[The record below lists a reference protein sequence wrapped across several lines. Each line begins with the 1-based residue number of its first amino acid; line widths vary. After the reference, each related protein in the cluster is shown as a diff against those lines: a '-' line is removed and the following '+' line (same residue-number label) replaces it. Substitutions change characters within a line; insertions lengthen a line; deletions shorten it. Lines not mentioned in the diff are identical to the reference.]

1 MSNTNDNLKNNIED
15 SYDKYISDLKAKQQ
29 SDSDYGSYEDYL
41 NNSRS
46 KSNNDGVDSSDVV
59 SDKSSDSD
67 TSGADSSEVDVSD
80 KRQGNNSE
88 SDAIETDHGNNT
100 ESMES
105 STGHNSKLLSDG
117 GNGPSEIGKGSL
129 FQNASGAVTGATGAL
144 KGLFGG
150 MLGGGLSAIKGLFK
164 SLGGKVKS
172 TASQLGMPVQAVVAV
187 FSLVTGIS
195 AASLFAMFGGSPDF
209 HITSDPMDDCIME
222 QYKWKQ
228 NQEYK
233 PLANNDGSAK
243 AIYEMLASSSVKFNN
258 EAIAGM
264 LSNGMA
270 ESSLSASCFEMDY
283 LAGSGEG
290 SDMTLARTHHR
301 NWDVYC
307 SQMFDLYSA
316 KGLSINED
324 AYKYNEIVGTYEQRV
339 GKDSGGT
346 VVGTHYYPGI
356 GIFQWTGPR
365 AYHLQEFSDTLD
377 NPVDNNL
384 DGHNDAMYTMK
395 CQLAFLLEE
404 NYWTGSLSTFS
415 DYDTLT
421 EWGTGRKFSYST
433 KWYVNLP
440 SGKISSKVPIKSGST
455 WYFPYVEVTSKDEN
469 SQNTKKVTVNGDNA
483 VISDNVTE
491 MYWDED
497 YREEWLRLKNV
508 EEAAFAAWK
517 EAYRLTYL
525 DPNGHDVYGNRYH
538 NALYWN
544 FHNGYGCHINS
555 HVTEICNKCGST
567 HKVVSTCIPCNGTHQ
582 HILYGPNK
590 CDLEKCEQPCDIHKC
605 DEDVCPEGCTLH
617 GCDWIA
623 CEDDCTLHKHDT
635 EKCSFYCMKHH
646 TDACYKDT
654 GHGYKIEV
662 CEHISH
668 DCTVSTHGCDTD
680 CIGNYHSSSCYNK
693 CKSHHGT
700 TCYTYVGAYG
710 GRYLLTC
717 THKCDSDCNGN
728 THTFDCYS
736 RNRKYH
742 TGCSYYN
749 IPSTTL
755 YVLTCKHIC
764 DDYVCPDD
772 CDISSH
778 ICDKE
783 KCTYP
788 CYKHNCDHSVCSDH
802 CDKPEHQCDNE
813 VCTEPHHPTTLCW
826 FGVKEEYCFEEVKDD
841 FVAEMNAYN
850 KAVADREEW
859 ERECAPIT
867 EYNARIE
874 NGAQNARLCAYEF
887 YKNWLG
893 ANIALEEHL
902 ANAGYYYSKMMID
915 SKPAEPY
922 LGTLPEEEEE
932 EDLETGEANKATGW
946 KPNDTAGT
954 NLLALLNRELT
965 NMQLHDMRVEASK
978 NTCGVGTFDNS
989 SIASSAVSWAWPQ
1002 GYPEYCDV
1010 DDTSTLTDGGV
1021 YWQTKCTSLYI
1032 AVKNIVAPADITY
1045 YSSCDRGAATAI
1057 RASGSDDDFPM
1068 GACIQQRDYMDAH
1081 PDKWMCV
1088 GELNSV
1094 GKDAL
1099 EPGDILVEDHHIVVF
1114 VGGEAAAE
1122 KWPDLYTADSAK
1134 YGIVHSSIGTTLDDS
1149 RGPRFDI
1156 DMDWM
1161 IGRSYKVYRCIN
1173 TDIESSHIKQ
1183 EIDGQIG
1190 ALSTLHDGSFVP

>member
-164 SLGGKVKS
+164 SLGGKAKS
-172 TASQLGMPVQAVVAV
+172 TANQLGMPVQAVVAV

-270 ESSLSASCFEMDY
+270 ESSLSASFFEKDY

-404 NYWTGSLSTFS
+404 NHWVVKPEDWEDLPKFS

-421 EWGTGRKFSYST
+421 EWGTGRKFTYSA

-440 SGKISSKVPIKSGST
+440 NGEKRPSKVPVQYGSQ
-455 WYFPYVEVTSKDEN
+455 WYYPYVEVTSKDEN
-469 SQNTKKVTVNGDNA
+469 GNTTKEVVVSGDTVS
-483 VISDNVTE
+483 VRDNVTSISKPLTE
-491 MYWDED
+491 SGYSGALSSSDNTVAGWDIAYRQKWRELKAIED
-497 YREEWLRLKNV
+497 
-508 EEAAFAAWK
+508 AAMAAWK

-525 DPNGHDVYGNRYH
+525 DPAAHPVYGNRYH
-538 NALYWN
+538 DDRYWN
-544 FHNGYGCHINS
+544 SHMGY
-555 HVTEICNKCGST
+555 
-567 HKVVSTCIPCNGTHQ
+567 PCNGGNPTTPCSGTHA
-582 HILYGPNK
+582 HILSGPNK
-590 CDLEKCEQPCDIHKC
+590 CDLEKCSIPCTIHEHDYNVC
-605 DEDVCPEGCTLH
+605 GEGCTDPSHVCPEVDKCPVPCTV
-617 GCDWIA
+617 
-623 CEDDCTLHKHDT
+623 HKHDT
-635 EKCSFYCMKHH
+635 TKCNFYCETHH
-646 TDACYKDT
+646 
-654 GHGYKIEV
+654 
-662 CEHISH
+662 
-668 DCTVSTHGCDTD
+668 
-680 CIGNYHSSSCYNK
+680 NSSCYHFAGSQPVANI
-693 CKSHHGT
+693 CNHMKSEP
-700 TCYTYVGAYG
+700 
-710 GRYLLTC
+710 
-717 THKCDSDCNGN
+717 CDSDCKGSGHSY
-728 THTFDCYS
+728 TCYS
-736 RNRKYH
+736 RNLKYH
-742 TGCSYYN
+742 SSGCYTSYISGYG
-749 IPSTTL
+749 
-755 YVLTCKHIC
+755 YVLQCSHLMCDKFACDANCEEPTHIC
-764 DDYVCPDD
+764 PEVYECPTPCPVHKHDL
-772 CDISSH
+772 
-778 ICDKE
+778 E
-783 KCTYP
+783 KCTTP
-788 CYKHNCDHSVCSDH
+788 CSIH
-802 CDKPEHQCDNE
+802 EHDYE
-813 VCTEPHHPTTLCW
+813 ICTDPHHPAKEKYW
-826 FGVKEEYCFEEVKDD
+826 DGVKSEYSFENRKNYFTTERD
-841 FVAEMNAYN
+841 AYN

-867 EYNARIE
+867 EYNARME

-887 YKNWLG
+887 YKNWLDDDIELKK
-893 ANIALEEHL
+893 NTALEKHL

-922 LGTLPEEEEE
+922 LGTLSEEEEE

-1122 KWPDLYTADSAK
+1122 KWPDLYTTDSAK
-1134 YGIVHSSIGTTLDDS
+1134 YGIVHSSIGDTLDES